1 MGVASYA
8 SRSCVLSEMAEKS
21 YDQGKTEES
30 ELSVKDALTSLSV
43 AVQAGYSVESA
54 VKTCVRDLE
63 RLYGKGTDI
72 VEEFRYIESQQ
83 HISVPL
89 EELFLD
95 LGERSQIEDIENFA
109 SVFYTAKRTGGDMN
123 RVIQKVSRM
132 LGDKN

>member
-21 YDQGKTEES
+21 YDPERKKNLNYQF
-30 ELSVKDALTSLSV
+30 KDALTSLSV

-83 HISVPL
+83 QISVPL
-89 EELFLD
+89 EELFWIS
-95 LGERSQIEDIENFA
+95 ETEVR
-109 SVFYTAKRTGGDMN
+109 
-123 RVIQKVSRM
+123 
-132 LGDKN
+132 